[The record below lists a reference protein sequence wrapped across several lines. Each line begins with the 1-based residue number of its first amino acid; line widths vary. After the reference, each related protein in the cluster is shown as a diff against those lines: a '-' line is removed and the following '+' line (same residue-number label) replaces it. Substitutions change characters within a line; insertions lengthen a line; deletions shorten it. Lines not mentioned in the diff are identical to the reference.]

1 MDRIDERASH
11 VIPTIQS
18 RCNMRCLFRRTATG
32 RNASSGPLFV
42 KTTVFHSFFLVVR
55 FANVFQRPFFLV
67 HVNYFFLIKE
77 EKVFHLIFDFR
88 A

>member
-1 MDRIDERASH
+1 M
-11 VIPTIQS
+11 PF
-18 RCNMRCLFRRTATG
+18 FRRTAISTG

-67 HVNYFFLIKE
+67 HVNYFFDKGG
-77 EKVFHLIFDFR
+77 KSFSSDF
-88 A
+88 